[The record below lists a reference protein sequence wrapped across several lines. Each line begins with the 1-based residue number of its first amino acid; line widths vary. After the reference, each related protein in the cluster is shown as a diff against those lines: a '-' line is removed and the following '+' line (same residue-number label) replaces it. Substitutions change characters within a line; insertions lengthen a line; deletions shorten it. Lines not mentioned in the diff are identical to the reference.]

1 MIQIHIL
8 LLLFQLL
15 LINML
20 RNSFACIQARH
31 VLCTTRMPI
40 LYNIGYR
47 HVWAPGG
54 GGGKNDAT
62 SLALGE
68 ELQSLPCP
76 VCRARTVARIDA
88 FLLTRIKMK
97 SINSRQK
104 RKQSK
109 S

>member
-1 MIQIHIL
+1 
-8 LLLFQLL
+8 
-15 LINML
+15 ML

-54 GGGKNDAT
+54 GEGKNDAT

-97 SINSRQK
+97 SIDGRQK
-104 RKQSK
+104 RRQRK